1 MSIEPADSLP
11 PAEQLANALASWRGQ
26 RAAALAGTLPRH
38 SVAWLHAAVEGL
50 LLGLEAGD
58 LALARLLAGEAI
70 AATLA
75 SVYGGAAGATATL
88 ALAEAEPQRVACRPC
103 PAHRWRD
110 ALLLACLTAR
120 PAHLAALARAL
131 PATAD
136 TGGDAW
142 ALVAGRAW
150 LGLLAGRTDL
160 AGRLDALR
168 MTAASD
174 EERAWARVQ
183 DALLARSPV
192 PPTALAALP
201 RLQALAVEAWLR
213 GHGQVADL
221 SAGPVLDALAEAPV
235 PQVQLDIA
243 PRVAVHAR
251 EPGWWLDLYGIGG
264 ERSHRLVTADGLL
277 VARYDEAVADA
288 GLRLQ
293 ARFTLADEARPPG
306 AAPALDAGELL
317 VLADRRAHAADATPP
332 QDEPA
337 RRHQRALLDEAVDLV
352 ATALK
357 RLAPDRPAHMG
368 DFPSALGRAT
378 FEADPGRFD
387 RERLDAVRQAYAGIV
402 AQADAA
408 PGVDAR
414 QAALAAIG
422 ILRTQLEPLLWA
434 VARDTSGELAAS
446 LQPRPEDYAKVFT
459 AEIAGPARVAF
470 EAGFARAGSPKPA
483 DPGQTQLICHLA
495 PAGMLASENELSH
508 YFPGGYRH
516 IAARLNPQRV
526 WVRWKF
532 CRPHETAGMAYD
544 GLVWV
549 DDHWA
554 WFPKAYRVLGELSG
568 EPTGG

>member
-1 MSIEPADSLP
+1 MSTEPADSLP
-11 PAEQLANALASWRGQ
+11 PAEQLANALASWRSQ
-26 RAAALAGTLPRH
+26 RAAVLAGTLPRH

-50 LLGLEAGD
+50 LLGLQAGD
-58 LALARLLAGEAI
+58 LPLARLLAGEAI

-75 SVYGGAAGATATL
+75 SVYGGAAGATATV
-88 ALAEAEPQRVACRPC
+88 ALAEAEPQRMACRPC
-103 PAHRWRD
+103 PAHRWHD
-110 ALLLACLTAR
+110 ALLLACLAAR

-131 PATAD
+131 PPTAD
-136 TGGDAW
+136 PGGDAW

-174 EERAWARVQ
+174 EERAWVRVQ
-183 DALLARSPV
+183 DALRARSPV
-192 PPTALAALP
+192 PPAALAALP

-213 GHGQVADL
+213 GRGQVADL
-221 SAGPVLDALAEAPV
+221 SASPALDALADALVPPV
-235 PQVQLDIA
+235 HLDLA
-243 PRVAVHAR
+243 GLVAVHAR

-264 ERSHRLVTADGLL
+264 ERSQRLVTEDGHL
-277 VARYDEAVADA
+277 VARYDEAAADA
-288 GLRLQ
+288 GLSLQ
-293 ARFTLADEARPPG
+293 ARFTLADEARPPEG
-306 AAPALDAGELL
+306 APALDAGELL
-317 VLADRRAHAADATPP
+317 VLADRRAQAADATPP

-352 ATALK
+352 ATAMK
-357 RLAPDRPAHMG
+357 RLPAGRPAQAG
-368 DFPSALGRAT
+368 DFPSALGRAA

-387 RERLDAVRQAYAGIV
+387 RERLDAVRQTYAGIV

-422 ILRTQLEPLLWA
+422 ILKTQLEPLLWA

-446 LQPRPEDYAKVFT
+446 LQPRAEDYAKVFT
-459 AEIAGPARVAF
+459 AEVAGPARAAF
-470 EAGFARAGSPKPA
+470 EAGFARAGRPKPA

-508 YFPGGYRH
+508 HFPGGYRH
-516 IAARLNPQRV
+516 IAALLNPQRV

-532 CRPHETAGMAYD
+532 CRPHEPAGMAYD

-554 WFPKAYRVLGELSG
+554 WFPKAYRVLGDL
-568 EPTGG
+568 TGG